1 MYNVHNE
8 PLLSLFLLRQ
18 LCTAS
23 SGSIQCLASA
33 NYIFPKDNQLGLI
46 VYVCVRARASL
57 SIERLCVRIFLAI
70 SNELLILILKAFARF
85 VPSFSILIYFRA
97 KICWRKVRLTHIS
110 LSHLRLSKNCHRRSY
125 KTARSSLIYVYISIH
140 LFIFTPIYIHR
151 RTEGKVCADEL

>member
-1 MYNVHNE
+1 MCITSRYCLFFFSDSFVQRALAAFSASLALIIYFRKTINSVSLCMCVCARA
-8 PLLSLFLLRQ
+8 LLSLLRD
-18 LCTAS
+18 
-23 SGSIQCLASA
+23 
-33 NYIFPKDNQLGLI
+33 F
-46 VYVCVRARASL
+46 
-57 SIERLCVRIFLAI
+57 VRIFLAI

-110 LSHLRLSKNCHRRSY
+110 LSHLRLSKNCRRRSY

-140 LFIFTPIYIHR
+140 LFIFTPIYIHQ